1 MKTVE
6 RYCDIG
12 GFDPESGRDVF
23 FGHDGSE
30 CTLIRVSG
38 VTSIVSDDEYRR
50 DTVDRFQANLA
61 QAFKGPGHAITVSFE
76 SGQTV
81 DEQIRELVSPL
92 RENAER
98 KGLNLG
104 ALIDEMEDV
113 IRSRARFERMLVAC
127 WTRPGAGYASAIAS
141 DRKKNREK
149 IEALP
154 PMQHAQSPYLALAS
168 LESRHD
174 AFVGQARA
182 ALRQSGLEF
191 DILGPN
197 DKGRRMDLS
206 EIRKALFYYETPEN
220 WSPHP
225 AGDVRYPVAK
235 SKRDSDVS
243 GFFAPTVASQVM
255 ASNATAS
262 NEYRDVSLGSRKFAP
277 VVMRRFPVRLVPF
290 RDLARAMAGSRRE
303 RTPFRVALHLEGL
316 ERGVVWRLREVMS
329 TMFSLGFLGQT
340 GAENKR
346 LGQNLRNLD
355 RVANH
360 DEDAIVRATLCATT
374 WVEPDERPELL
385 SSRRAKLMQAM
396 AAWGDGLVTDAPR
409 DPLRVV
415 VGSVPGVTA
424 SPSVVRPA
432 VGPLSDMA
440 TLLPFHSVAPPFK
453 RGETLYLSP
462 DDRIIP
468 QEAFSQEQ
476 QSWLKIID
484 ARPGS
489 GKSVLVNRENLE
501 FAAFSRGSKI
511 PFIGIADVGVS
522 ASGFIKLMQEALP
535 DDQKHLVVGARLQKT
550 PDYAVNFFDTGL
562 GNRQPSDLE
571 MTFISNFLMTLADT
585 SDETFL
591 KQFRL
596 LVPRVIKRVFDGK
609 SDLAMSS
616 HPNRYEEG
624 AEKDVDRAIVDRKI
638 QITERTTW
646 WRLCDVFMEM
656 GLKRLA
662 YRCHV
667 RAMPLL
673 PDVSRVLSERDVKDD
688 FGEELLRV
696 AKRSLENA
704 AERFP
709 SFSYPTKLDFGPARV
724 VLLDLNDVLEH
735 NESAE
740 AHRANTLWY
749 MTALQA
755 LIGKISGNADDI
767 EAMEFPKDMREVYR
781 EHWRRHFQDVE
792 ETQKRI
798 VLDEFHNTGGL
809 PTIRLVIDKYVRQ
822 GRKWNLEMILASQKI
837 EDFGLSRKDPKTGSQ
852 EMGLV
857 GLASTIVLM
866 NAETEEERHK
876 FQDMFGFSD
885 AVRHQMRAWLH
896 GPREGARFLVN
907 YKLQEDERW
916 MILSNAMGGRFLWA
930 LTTKAEDRA
939 IRDELYRRLGVTDTL
954 TLLGDRFAG
963 GTSIELWNEF
973 KKQAGAE
980 ESIAELMADE
990 LISDFWSTRTTRRK
1004 RRGRLAGGDTEKQP
1018 KDDKRSKLAAE

>member
-12 GFDPESGRDVF
+12 GFDPESDRDVF

-30 CTLIRVSG
+30 CTLIRVNG
-38 VTSIVSDDEYRR
+38 VSSIMSDEEFRLR
-50 DTVDRFQANLA
+50 TVDRVQANLA
-61 QAFKGPGHAITVSFE
+61 QAFRGPGHALTISFE

-81 DEQIRELVSPL
+81 DEQIRDLVMPL

-98 KGLNLG
+98 KGLNVG
-104 ALIDEMEDV
+104 VLIDETAEV
-113 IRSRARFERMLVAC
+113 VRSRARFERMLVGC
-127 WTRPGAGYASAIAS
+127 WTRPGAGYAQSIAA
-141 DRKKNREK
+141 DRKRNREK
-149 IEALP
+149 VEALP
-154 PMQHAQSPYLALAS
+154 PMQFAQNPHLALAS

-174 AFVGQARA
+174 AFVGQVRA

-191 DILGPN
+191 EVLGPSE
-197 DKGRRMDLS
+197 DGRRLDLS
-206 EIRKALFYYETPEN
+206 EVRKALFYYETPPN

-225 AGDVRYPVAK
+225 AGDVKYPSAK
-235 SKRDSDVS
+235 AKHDSDVS
-243 GFFAPTVASQVM
+243 GFFAPTVASQLM
-255 ASNATAS
+255 ASNAAS
-262 NEYRDVSLGSRKFAP
+262 SNDFRDVSLGSRQFAP

-290 RDLARAMAGSRRE
+290 RDLARAMSSSRRE
-303 RTPFRVALHLEGL
+303 RTPFRVALHLEGMD
-316 ERGVVWRLREVMS
+316 RGVTWRLREVLS
-329 TMFSLGFLGQT
+329 TMFSLGFLGQS
-340 GAENKR
+340 GAANKR

-355 RVANH
+355 RVAND
-360 DEDAIVRATLCATT
+360 DEDALVRAQLFATT

-385 SSRRAKLMQAM
+385 SARRAKLMQAM
-396 AAWGDGLVTDAPR
+396 SAWGDGLVTDAPR
-409 DPLRVV
+409 DPLAVV
-415 VGSVPGVTA
+415 VGSVPGMSAAPRV
-424 SPSVVRPA
+424 SRPA
-432 VGPLSDMA
+432 IGPVSDMA
-440 TLLPFHSVAPPFK
+440 TLLPFHSVAPPFEK
-453 RGETLYLSP
+453 GETLYLSP
-462 DDRIIP
+462 DDRVIP
-468 QEAFSQEQ
+468 QEAFSHKQ

-489 GKSVLVNRENLE
+489 GKSVLVNRENFE
-501 FAAFSRGSKI
+501 FAAYSAGSKL

-535 DDQKHLVVGARLQKT
+535 DDQKHLVVGSRLQKT
-550 PDYAVNFFDTGL
+550 PEYAVNFFDTGL
-562 GNRQPSDLE
+562 GNRQPLDLE
-571 MTFISNFLMTLADT
+571 MTFSSNFLMTLADT
-585 SDETFL
+585 SDEQFL

-596 LVPRVIKRVFDGK
+596 LVPRVIKRVYDNK
-609 SDLAMSS
+609 NDIAMSS

-624 AEKDVDRAIVDRKI
+624 AEPDVDREIANRKI
-638 QITERTTW
+638 QITERTSW

-662 YRCHV
+662 YRCHC

-673 PDVSRVLSERDVKDD
+673 PDVSRVLSERDIKDD
-688 FGEELLRV
+688 FGEELLRI

-709 SFSYPTKLDFGPARV
+709 SFSYPTKLDFGPARI

-735 NESAE
+735 NDSEE

-755 LIGKISGNADDI
+755 LISKISGKAADID
-767 EAMEFPKDMREVYR
+767 AMEFPRDMKAVYQK
-781 EHWRRHFQDVE
+781 HWRRHYQDVE

-837 EDFGLSRKDPKTGSQ
+837 EDFGTLKD
-852 EMGLV
+852 
-857 GLASTIVLM
+857 LASTIVLM
-866 NAETEEERHK
+866 NAETEEEREK
-876 FQDMFGFSD
+876 FQEMFGFSD
-885 AVRHQMRAWLH
+885 AVRNQMRAWLH

-907 YKLQEDERW
+907 YKLEEDERW
-916 MILSNAMGGRFLWA
+916 MILSNAMGGRQLWA
-930 LTTKAEDRA
+930 LTTKQEDRA

-954 TLLGDRFAG
+954 TLLGERFAG
-963 GTSIELWNEF
+963 GTAIELWNEF
-973 KKQAGAE
+973 KKSAGAN

-990 LISDFWSTRTTRRK
+990 LIGDFWSVRTTRRK
-1004 RRGRLAGGDTEKQP
+1004 KGGRRASPGGQP
-1018 KDDKRSKLAAE
+1018 EGENPSKLAAE